1 MTAAVYSWLSEFGAY
16 LLDLSGAGLVAAWV
30 TGVLCLLGLVWSLVT
45 VGGKLPGWT
54 RDISSRFARWRAH
67 IILRDGTIRHDQRA
81 KDPAVWPIL
90 AVIATVGFAVLVVA
104 IMYRCGFKG
113 V

>member
-1 MTAAVYSWLSEFGAY
+1 MTAAIYRWLSDFCAL

-30 TGVLCLLGLVWSLVT
+30 TGVLCLCGLVWALVT

-54 RDISSRFARWRAH
+54 RDIASRFARWHAH
-67 IILRDGTIRHDQRA
+67 IILRDGPIRHDQRA
-81 KDPAVWPIL
+81 KDHAVWPIL
-90 AVIATVGFAVLVVA
+90 AAIATVGFVVLVVA
-104 IMYRCGFKG
+104 IWIHCGFKG